1 MAEWSR
7 KGFGW
12 LVGLGNGWAGL
23 GWWRLW
29 FGLAKDDLGW
39 QRDGLDGTAEVNV
52 EI

>member
-23 GWWRLW
+23 GWAGGG
-29 FGLAKDDLGW
+29 FGLDWLRMIWVGREMDWMGQLK
-39 QRDGLDGTAEVNV
+39 
-52 EI
+52 